1 MPNIALSGYHLG
13 MASRQRKNQA
23 RTERSI
29 PQRYTEIE
37 TKLEIA
43 DGTAVPR
50 LTHQKSLTAVGLVGV
65 SPEVVHQ
72 LDAVYYDTEHLDLL
86 RSKLTLR
93 RRTGGDDAGWHLK
106 LPGSGGGRTEVR
118 LPLTSSASEVPI
130 ELADLVRGA
139 ARGRPLMPV
148 ARLETRRVV
157 RTLLDRDDQPL
168 LEVADDAVTAT
179 PLRPGGGD
187 QRQWREIEVE
197 IVGGT
202 AEQLAAAVTLLRAG
216 GAVPASSASKVG
228 RALPLP
234 PATGTVLGRKSAGA
248 AVLGSLTRQRETLL
262 TADRALRDRQEH
274 ALRELRRSARRIGA
288 VLSVFG
294 ALFGEHPVA
303 AVRDGLQ
310 DFGVDLDR
318 ARDLESLRRRL
329 HAQLADE
336 PEQYARHAQQRLDG
350 ELTRRAAVAR
360 SAVLDA
366 IDAPPYLQML
376 RDLDELLETA
386 EPTRR
391 ASRAAAA
398 ELPDLIDKSWR
409 RLRDLADAALGDSD
423 NAVAAAEVRI
433 AARNLRYA
441 TEATVSA
448 LGDNAVLFAAAL
460 EEIQEVLGEH
470 GDAVLAQ
477 ALLVEI
483 SGDSGTTGT
492 AGFIFGRLHA
502 VEQAIALGA
511 IDDFADAWDRVE
523 DGDLVAA
530 LGR

>member
-1 MPNIALSGYHLG
+1 MPIIALSGYHLG
-13 MASRQRKNQA
+13 MASRQRKNQP
-23 RTERSI
+23 RTERAT
-29 PQRYTEIE
+29 PQRYTEVE

-43 DGTAVPR
+43 DGTSLPR
-50 LTHQKSLTAVGLVGV
+50 LTGQKTLAAVGLAGV
-65 SPEVVHQ
+65 APEVVHQ
-72 LDAVYYDTEHLDLL
+72 LDAVYYDTENLDLL

-118 LPLTSSASEVPI
+118 LPLSASVSEVPV

-139 ARGRPLMPV
+139 ARGRPLLPV
-148 ARLETRRVV
+148 ARLENRRVV
-157 RTLLDRDDQPL
+157 RTLLDKDEQPRI
-168 LEVADDAVTAT
+168 EVADDAVTAT
-179 PLRPGGGD
+179 PLRAGAGD
-187 QRQWREIEVE
+187 PQRWRELEVE
-197 IVGGT
+197 VVGGT
-202 AEQLAAAVTLLRAG
+202 REQLAAAVALLRSS
-216 GAVPASSASKVG
+216 GAEPASSASKVG

-234 PATGTVLGRKSAGA
+234 ATPRAALPRKSAGA
-248 AVLGSLTRQRETLL
+248 AVFANLDRQRDALVA
-262 TADRALRDRQEH
+262 ADRALRDGRD
-274 ALRELRRSARRIGA
+274 ALRDLRRTARRIGA
-288 VLSVFG
+288 VLAVFG
-294 ALFGEHPVA
+294 PLFAEGIA
-303 AVRDGLQ
+303 AQVRDGLSAL
-310 DFGVDLDR
+310 GSAVDPVR
-318 ARDLESLRRRL
+318 NLEGLRRRL

-336 PEQYARHAQQRLDG
+336 PEAYARHAQARLDH
-350 ELTRRAAVAR
+350 ELTVRVAAAR
-360 SAVLDA
+360 GEVLET
-366 IDAPPYLQML
+366 IDGRPYVQLL
-376 RDLDELLETA
+376 RDLDELLDSA

-391 ASRAAAA
+391 ASRTAAT
-398 ELPDLIDKSWR
+398 ELPELIDKSWR
-409 RLRDLADAALGDSD
+409 RLRDLADAALGDPE
-423 NAVAAAEVRI
+423 NVTAVRQVRS
-433 AARNLRYA
+433 AARTLRYA

-477 ALLVEI
+477 SLLVEI
-483 SGDSGTTGT
+483 AGDDGTDGT